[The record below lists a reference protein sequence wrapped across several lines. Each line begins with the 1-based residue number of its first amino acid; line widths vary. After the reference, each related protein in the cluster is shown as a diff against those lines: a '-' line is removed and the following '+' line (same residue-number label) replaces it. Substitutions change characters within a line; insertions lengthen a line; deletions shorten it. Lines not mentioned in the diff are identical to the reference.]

1 MGGARRAR
9 RARATWAG
17 VLLAVP
23 VVWSCAA
30 ASPLTPIDGGFRNAR
45 RGYQLGVPAAAAWR
59 GDEIEGTLLAFRDRS
74 GVTRM
79 TFASRCG
86 EPITR
91 PDLLAR
97 HLRIGI
103 PANVVR
109 EAGPVEIGP
118 LAGWQQVFDVDAA
131 RGAVRMKTVTFAVNG
146 CALDWALI
154 ARDAERFEAAEP
166 DFDAWWHTLAVDP
179 TPGTATASDSV
190 APVPAP

>member
-9 RARATWAG
+9 RARATWARA
-17 VLLAVP
+17 LLAVP
-23 VVWSCAA
+23 ALWGCAA
-30 ASPLTPIDGGFRNAR
+30 ANPLTPSDGGFRNLR
-45 RGYQLGVPAAAAWR
+45 HGYGLGVPEDSSWQR
-59 GDEIEGTLLAFRDRS
+59 DEVEGSLLAFHR
-74 GVTRM
+74 GAVRM
-79 TFASRCG
+79 TFTSRCG

-109 EAGPVEIGP
+109 EAGPVELGP
-118 LAGWQQVFDVDAA
+118 IAGWQQVFDVDAP

-154 ARDAERFEAAEP
+154 ARETDGFEAAEQ
-166 DFDAWWHTLAVDP
+166 DFDAWWRTLVVDP
-179 TPGTATASDSV
+179 APGTATAAD
-190 APVPAP
+190 AAAEDGTP

>member
-23 VVWSCAA
+23 ALWGCAA
-30 ASPLTPIDGGFRNAR
+30 VNPLTPIDGGFRNLR
-45 RGYQLGVPAAAAWR
+45 HGYRLGVPADPSWQR
-59 GDEIEGTLLAFRDRS
+59 EEVEGSLLAFHHRS
-74 GVTRM
+74 GAARM
-79 TFASRCG
+79 SFSSRCG
-86 EPITR
+86 EPLTR

-109 EAGPVEIGP
+109 EAGPVELGALP
-118 LAGWQQVFDVDAA
+118 GWEQVFDVDAS

-146 CALDWALI
+146 CALDWVLI
-154 ARDAERFEAAEP
+154 AREADGFEAAEA
-166 DFDAWWHTLAVDP
+166 DFDAWWHTLAVDS
-179 TPGTATASDSV
+179 TPGSATASEDG
-190 APVPAP
+190 APEPTP